1 MTKNYV
7 RWSNDRPSFCH
18 FRFGD
23 KPSNVILD
31 LGSNGMGFFGR
42 VFFLLNPK
50 LWARLQTASSGAAEP

>member
-1 MTKNYV
+1 MVK
-7 RWSNDRPSFCH
+7 RPTIFCH

-42 VFFLLNPK
+42 VGFFLNPK
-50 LWARLQTASSGAAEP
+50 LWARLEIPSSGAAEPDP